1 MSSGKV
7 GRAPRRLVDTW
18 QWRFYYFPNMKKKA
32 KSKPS
37 AGNGA
42 RGGENMQSSGAA
54 SEDRVVLKPFLG
66 MKPGAYLTVLY
77 GAVLALIVFFVL
89 FFPGIRAYGSQVSF
103 QSDPAGASVL
113 VDGVRVGATPVAV
126 FVKAG
131 PHDIIIRKPDFSDFS
146 EKRSIPGKVFGS
158 LIVPGHLTVSARLSL
173 KEAVA
178 LENSA
183 AFRFASWSLIG
194 EAHSQY
200 QFPPVLSNA
209 VRDLYAGKQTAGSR
223 SPGKADAL
231 LAVSLLQVQSPSL
244 LRDYLNAES
253 LDISAGG
260 AAGPLQLV
268 RLFEKIIHLK
278 KNTQGF
284 PLWLSV
290 VLPSDP
296 AAQYTHSDWYK
307 GFMSRYTASLTLPPG
322 ASGNG
327 ALPGPGGIA
336 LDGISFVGIRG
347 GTFIMGREEAGQ
359 TSTDPLLVPA
369 KVSVKSFY
377 IMPTET
383 DRAMFARF
391 LAANPSWRPAA
402 RSTLVKEGLVTGSYL
417 ADWGSAGSVP
427 AGTGDL
433 PVTDVSY
440 AAATAFAK
448 WLSARLPGYLSGY
461 EVRLPTE
468 AEWEYAAR
476 LNDTTSQEG
485 VFQDTYPAAG
495 RSAEPIGTGAAGRL
509 GLRDLM
515 GNVWEW
521 TDNWYRPA
529 EPALTAAGAQGDAP
543 AGTALG
549 VSAAAN
555 MPAAH
560 RTVKGGS
567 FANRSDA
574 LSPATRGSLP
584 PDWCTPYLGFR
595 LVIAPRS

>member
-1 MSSGKV
+1 
-7 GRAPRRLVDTW
+7 
-18 QWRFYYFPNMKKKA
+18 MKKKA

-42 RGGENMQSSGAA
+42 RGGENMQSSSAA

-66 MKPGAYLTVLY
+66 MKPGVYLTALY
-77 GAVLALIVFFVL
+77 GTLLALILFFVL
-89 FFPGIRAYGSQVSF
+89 FFPGIRAYGSQVRF
-103 QSDPAGASVL
+103 QSDPSGASVL

-131 PHDIIIRKPDFSDFS
+131 SHDVTIRKAEFADYTA
-146 EKRSIPGKVFGS
+146 KVSISGRLVGS
-158 LIVPGHLTVSARLSL
+158 LFLPARKTVDASLSL
-173 KEAVA
+173 TNATA
-178 LENSA
+178 LERDA
-183 AFRFASWSLIG
+183 ASRFASWSLIG
-194 EAHSQY
+194 EAHGQY
-200 QFPPVLSNA
+200 QFPPVLTNA
-209 VRDLYAGKQTAGSR
+209 VRDLYGGSASGDAR
-223 SPGKADAL
+223 TPGKAGAL
-231 LAVSLLQVQSPSL
+231 LTASLLQVQSPSL
-244 LRDYLNAES
+244 LRDYLNAEAMD
-253 LDISAGG
+253 LSAGG
-260 AAGPLQLV
+260 AAGPLQLA
-268 RLFEKIIHLK
+268 RLFQKIIQLK
-278 KNTQGF
+278 KNTQAF

-290 VLPSDP
+290 VLPSDL
-296 AAQYTHSDWYK
+296 ASQYTHSDWYK
-307 GFMSRYTASLTLPPG
+307 SFMSGYTAKLRLPPG
-322 ASGNG
+322 ASGTH
-327 ALPGPGGIA
+327 ALPGPGEVT

-347 GTFIMGREEAGQ
+347 GDFIMGNEETGQ

-369 KVSVKSFY
+369 RVSLKSFY
-377 IMPTET
+377 IMPTEAS
-383 DRAMFARF
+383 RAMFARF
-391 LAANPSWRPAA
+391 LAGNPSWRPAA
-402 RSTLVKEGLVTGSYL
+402 RSTLASQGLVTGSYL
-417 ADWGSAGSVP
+417 AGWSAGGTEP

-440 AAATAFAK
+440 AAAEAFAK
-448 WLSARLPGYLSGY
+448 WLTARLPGYLSGY

-495 RSAEPIGTGAAGRL
+495 RSAQPVGTGAAGRL

-521 TDNWYRPA
+521 TNDWYRPA
-529 EPALTAAGAQGDAP
+529 EPTLSLVSAQGDAT
-543 AGTALG
+543 AGTALA
-549 VSAAAN
+549 SADAAQ

-567 FANRSDA
+567 FANRSDM

-595 LVIAPRS
+595 LVIAPKR